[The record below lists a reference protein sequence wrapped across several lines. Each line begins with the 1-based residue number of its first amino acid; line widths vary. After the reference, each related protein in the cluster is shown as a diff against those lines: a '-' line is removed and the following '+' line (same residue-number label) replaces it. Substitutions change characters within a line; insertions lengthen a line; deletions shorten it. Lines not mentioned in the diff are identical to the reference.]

1 MIPGVS
7 PDYSTVVELALGN
20 ALIAGA
26 GFDSWTYRVGFDVS
40 LPVFS
45 PIASTLNPNLSQNK
59 SRYIC
64 NKFY

>member
-20 ALIAGA
+20 ALVAGA
-26 GFDSWTYRVGFDVS
+26 GFDTWTYRVGFDVS

-45 PIASTLNPNLSQNK
+45 PFAAELDRTLIENN
-59 SRYIC
+59 R
-64 NKFY
+64 